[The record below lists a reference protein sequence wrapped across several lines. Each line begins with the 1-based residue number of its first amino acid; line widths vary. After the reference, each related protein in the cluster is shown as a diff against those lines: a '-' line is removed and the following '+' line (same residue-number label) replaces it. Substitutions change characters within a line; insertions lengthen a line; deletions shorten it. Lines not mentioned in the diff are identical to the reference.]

1 MAEHWEQLEQGVPL
15 YDEFGDVYGYKDM
28 LKYDKLSGQFI
39 LTYSAVKAELNI
51 DLETLKGTKT
61 NGEIFLKELSGII
74 YGYIYKKKPAI
85 LREKTEY
92 YLTYDRRNRRI
103 LYLAMVDM
111 IRYALYSGGNIMG
124 YQPGVNLNESDELN
138 IEKLRNERMVSYVTD
153 SLLKTN
159 FLIDRNFVEYFK
171 VPSEV
176 EWRGV

>member
-15 YDEFGDVYGYKDM
+15 YDEFGDVCGYKDM

-51 DLETLKGTKT
+51 DLETLKGTRT

-74 YGYIYKKKPAI
+74 YGYIYKKKPAV
-85 LREKTEY
+85 LRHKTEY
-92 YLTYDRRNRRI
+92 YLTYDKRNRRI

-124 YQPGVNLNESDELN
+124 YQPGVNLNEADELDV
-138 IEKLRNERMVSYVTD
+138 EKLRNERMVSYVTD

-159 FLIDRNFVEYFK
+159 FLIDRNFVDYFE